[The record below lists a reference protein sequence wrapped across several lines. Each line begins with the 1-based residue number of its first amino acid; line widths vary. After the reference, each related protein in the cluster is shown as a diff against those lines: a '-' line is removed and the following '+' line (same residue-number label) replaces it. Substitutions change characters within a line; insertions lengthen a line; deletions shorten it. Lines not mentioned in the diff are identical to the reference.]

1 MPLDVSFFKDRE
13 KLKSSIRDSRKSN
26 RDKAKPK
33 QLEQIVSTQSFS
45 PIRDVKDGIIITK
58 DGRFVKIM
66 ELSPI
71 NFGLR
76 SYGEQASI
84 ISSFAKALRNMPNY
98 IQFKVVSKRADVSHF
113 IETIKNE
120 MALEKNNHCK
130 RLQQE
135 QINLISSVGSTQGV
149 SRRFFLIFEY
159 EQKTGFQHRPTFD
172 QVKQEL
178 EKEARNIAVDL
189 EDCGNEF
196 ISVNSSDEYVL
207 EVLYSIM
214 SRSESSIRSARD
226 REYEVI
232 GRYAAGQMDFSRK
245 DLHIPINDFIAPA
258 IIDDRSSPRYLVVD
272 DLFYMYC
279 YIPGI
284 SYPVRALGGWM
295 LLLIN
300 MGEGVDVDFWIH
312 KENVATTQRK
322 LQYRLRWNKV
332 RMRETEDTSQDFED
346 LHGAIESGYYLKSG
360 LSSGEDFC
368 YMASLITITASS
380 LQELNYKYE
389 AIKRHCIRNDIR
401 VKPCHFQQL
410 EAWKS
415 SLPICQCNSG
425 IWAKAR
431 RNGLTR
437 DLASAY
443 PFVSYELADENG
455 ILLGANSNNGSLV
468 FVDPF
473 DTSKYNNAN
482 IAILGSSGSGKTY
495 TLQCMALRLRQKQ
508 TQVFIIAPLKGIEF
522 ERACAA
528 IGGSFIRIAPGSGN
542 NINIMEIRKKTE
554 SLDDFEADFV
564 PEESILVKKIQQL
577 HTFFTLLLKDITFD
591 EQQLLDESLL
601 KTYEK
606 FGITSANDSLVDPKT
621 GAYKEMPILGDLY
634 KTLEEMGRK
643 DSRLYG
649 VLTRYVSGSANSFNQ
664 PTNVNLDN
672 KYVVL
677 DVSSLTKET
686 LPIGMFIALDYA
698 WDKAREDRTKKKVIF
713 IDETWRLVGPGSS
726 ELAAEFVLEI
736 FKVIRGYGGS
746 AVCATQDLN
755 DFFAL
760 KDGMYGAGIINNAKT
775 KMLMKTEPREALVVA
790 KAMDLTVEEAE
801 EIKSIKRG
809 TCLLA
814 ANTNHVFIDIK
825 ASKIEHDLITTD
837 AKELRRLALERQKKE
852 ERRT

>member
-1 MPLDVSFFKDRE
+1 MDLNVPFLKEKKDQITRPKKE
-13 KLKSSIRDSRKSN
+13 KKSKKMN
-26 RDKAKPK
+26 KK
-33 QLEQIVSTQSFS
+33 QELEQIVSTQSFS

-58 DGRFVKIM
+58 DGRFIKLM
-66 ELSPI
+66 EVMPI
-71 NFGLR
+71 NFSLR
-76 SYGEQASI
+76 SYSEQASI
-84 ISSFAKALRNMPNY
+84 ISSFAKALRNMPSNV
-98 IQFKVVSKRADVSHF
+98 QFKIVSKRADVSQF
-113 IETIKNE
+113 VDKIKNE
-120 MALEKNNHCK
+120 MALEKNSHCQ

-135 QINLISSVGSTQGV
+135 QINLISSVGSSQGV

-159 EQKTGFQHRPTFD
+159 EQKVGFQHRPTFD
-172 QVKQEL
+172 QVRREL
-178 EKEARNIAVDL
+178 EREARNIANDIS
-189 EDCGNEF
+189 DCGNEVV
-196 ISVNSSDEYVL
+196 SVSDSDEYIL

-226 REYEVI
+226 REYEVL
-232 GRYAAGQMDFSRK
+232 GRYAAGNMDFTRK
-245 DLHIPINDFIAPA
+245 DLHIPVNDFIAPTL
-258 IIDDRSSPRYLVVD
+258 IDDRSSPRYLVVD

-279 YIPGI
+279 YIPGG
-284 SYPVRALGGWM
+284 SYPIRALGGWM

-300 MGEGVDVDFWIH
+300 MGEGVDVDFWIK
-312 KENVATTQRK
+312 KENIATTQRK

-360 LSSGEDFC
+360 LSAGEDFC
-368 YMASLITITASS
+368 YMATLITITGHS
-380 LQELNYKYE
+380 LQEVNYKYE

-401 VKPCHFQQL
+401 IKPCHFQQL
-410 EAWKS
+410 EAWQS
-415 SLPICQCNSG
+415 SLPICKCDPG
-425 IWAKAR
+425 IWAKGR

-468 FVDPF
+468 FVDVF

-495 TLQCMALRLRQKQ
+495 TLQCMALRMRQKQ
-508 TQVFIIAPLKGIEF
+508 VQVFIIAPLKGIEF

-554 SLDDFEADFV
+554 SIDDYDTDFI

-577 HTFFTLLLKDITFD
+577 HAFFTLLLKDITFE

-601 KTYEK
+601 KTYAK
-606 FGITSANDSLVDPKT
+606 FGITPENDSLVDPET
-621 GAYKEMPILGDLY
+621 GEYKKMPILGDLY
-634 KTLEEMGRK
+634 ETLREMERT

-649 VLTRYVSGSANSFNQ
+649 ALTRYVTGSAKSFNQ

-775 KMLMKTEPREALVVA
+775 KMLMKTEPREASVVA
-790 KAMDLTVEEAE
+790 QAMDLTREEAE
-801 EIKSIKRG
+801 EIKGIKRG

-825 ASKIEHDLITTD
+825 ASKTEHDLITTD
-837 AKELRRLALERQKKE
+837 AQELRRLALERMAKE
-852 ERRT
+852 ELME